1 MTINQRLK
9 ILREYLKLSQGDFS
23 AAIGLTQG
31 GYSDIERGRRE
42 PSEMAIEL
50 ISSKYAVSR
59 EWLLEG
65 AGEMLTPKEP
75 ESKVTVSDRVEEII
89 ERMRLD
95 HEAEKRELYDII
107 KHDREIQRSL
117 IEQLKKVK

>member
-1 MTINQRLK
+1 MNQTQFSDSIGIK
-9 ILREYLKLSQGDFS
+9 QSSLSR
-23 AAIGLTQG
+23 
-31 GYSDIERGRRE
+31 IESGVGN
-42 PSEMAIEL
+42 PSEGTMRVICMTHN
-50 ISSKYAVSR
+50 INSS
-59 EWLLEG
+59 WLYHG
-65 AGEMLTPKEP
+65 DGEMFIQKEP
-75 ESKVTVSDRVEEII
+75 ESKVNVYARVEEII